1 MDEAPSTEK
10 IEFFLRNVFDYL
22 ERSVQ
27 LTDRPMSDERHWVS
41 KDAPVVHLI
50 FLDDVLVR
58 MPVLAKFVT
67 LFVTGQVFEY
77 SDYVNACVKVMQS
90 LPEADLP
97 DSVIEYTNM
106 LVEMYAQSQ
115 EILKPASSEIEEAAR
130 RAAAEEA
137 SKLEQPVEETV
148 RSESDQ
154 NQGDLTPLEKQA
166 LKTGEVTE
174 DLDQGNETPPD
185 KLIQRSTAPA
195 PGQTRGSNR
204 GWQ

>member
-1 MDEAPSTEK
+1 MDEAPPTEK
-10 IEFFLRNVFDYL
+10 IEFFLRTVFDYL
-22 ERSVQ
+22 DRSVQ

-77 SDYVNACVKVMQS
+77 SDYVDACVKVMQS
-90 LPEADLP
+90 LPEQDLP

-137 SKLEQPVEETV
+137 SKLEQPVEEIV

-154 NQGDLTPLEKQA
+154 NHGDLKPLEKHPLAEAPIKEVSIEEKPTPLEK
-166 LKTGEVTE
+166 
-174 DLDQGNETPPD
+174 
-185 KLIQRSTAPA
+185 LITRSTAPA
-195 PGQTRGSNR
+195 PGETRGSNR